1 MGASRSRPR
10 AAAIPGSGRVARRLF
25 ALVAPHKGLL
35 AGTVAVLVTLS
46 LAEITGLWTIR
57 QGINE
62 GVRGGK
68 ADALLMWAGLFGAV
82 SLLGAGME
90 YLKNQLTIL
99 LGQRVIYDLRTRL
112 FAWIHRLPQRFFDRM
127 PVGTLVTRV
136 TSDVEAVAE
145 MFSSGI
151 AAVFYDILK
160 LIIVVG
166 VLFWFDSTLALVAL
180 SALPVVVTVSA
191 TFGLRM
197 RKAYRE
203 VRARLSRMN
212 GFQQEAFT
220 GIPVTR
226 LARRETTM
234 EERFAG
240 ENHAYRDSN
249 ISAVSLFAL
258 FFPVIEFLGALAMAA
273 VLVAGAGRITGN
285 EISWGD
291 FFFFWLALALFF
303 EPLRDLAEKFNV
315 LQAALAG
322 AERIFAILDEP
333 PEAADPPGAL
343 APARLRGEVEFRDVA
358 LSYVDGVPALRGV
371 SLRARPGETIALVGP
386 TGAGKTSIIA
396 LLSRL
401 WDPTAGEIL
410 VDGAPLSRYARRA
423 LRGRIAVVMQDV
435 FLFTGTIEENLR
447 MGNTAMSS
455 AAIRSA
461 CETVRAS
468 RFIQTMPGG
477 YEAPVHERGGNLS
490 VGEKQLLAFARA
502 LAADPDILILDEA
515 TSSIDTETE
524 QLIQEALPRLL
535 EGRTSLV
542 IAHRLSTIR
551 QADRIVVLHHG
562 RVVEEGDH
570 ESLLAGGGLYSRLHA
585 LSYGNGSSAG

>member
-1 MGASRSRPR
+1 MGAPRHRHPEEGSRVHRQ
-10 AAAIPGSGRVARRLF
+10 VTRRLF
-25 ALVAPHKGLL
+25 ALVTPHRGLL
-35 AGTVAVLVTLS
+35 AGAVAVLVALS

-68 ADALLMWAGLFGAV
+68 PEALLLWVGIFGAV
-82 SLLGAGME
+82 SLFGAGME

-99 LGQRVIYDLRTRL
+99 LGQRVIYDVRTRL
-112 FAWIHRLPQRFFDRM
+112 FARIHTLPQRFFDRM

-160 LIIVVG
+160 LIVVVG

-180 SALPVVVTVSA
+180 AALPVVVTVSA

-203 VRARLSRMN
+203 VRARLSRLN

-226 LARRETTM
+226 LARRESTM
-234 EERFAG
+234 EDRFAG

-249 ISAVSLFAL
+249 IRAVSLFAL
-258 FFPVIEFLGALAMAA
+258 FFPVIEFLGTLAMAA
-273 VLVAGAGRITGN
+273 VLVAGAGRIT
-285 EISWGD
+285 EQAISWGD

-322 AERIFAILDEP
+322 AERIFALSDEP
-333 PEAADPPGAL
+333 PEEADPPGAL
-343 APARLRGEVEFRDVA
+343 APARLRGEVEFRDVHLA
-358 LSYVDGVPALRGV
+358 YVDGVPALRGV

-410 VDGAPLSRYARRA
+410 VDGVPARRYARRA

-447 MGNTAMSS
+447 MGDASLSS

-468 RFIQTMPGG
+468 RFIEGKAGG
-477 YEAPVHERGGNLS
+477 YQAPVHERGGNLS

-502 LAADPDILILDEA
+502 LAAGPDILILDEA

-524 QLIQEALPRLL
+524 HLIQEALPRLL
-535 EGRTSLV
+535 KGRTSLV

-562 RVVEEGDH
+562 RVVEEGNH
-570 ESLLAGGGLYSRLHA
+570 ESLLAGGGLYARLHA
-585 LSYGNGSSAG
+585 LSYGAE